1 MSDYRDLCGKEHWNF
16 KGNEFIVLPDGSM
29 QGKDAKGNI
38 FIIDA
43 DDYEYVSLHRWSMCK
58 GRKAS
63 KGSYFNARM
72 SRKAVGGNRM
82 KMLHNYIWEYH
93 NGAIPQ
99 GLMVDHINQLPYDNR
114 LSNLR
119 LVNKAQNSLNST
131 HKRKSNTGIRGVNW
145 YERKHRFRVYINVDG
160 KRIEL
165 GCYKNMDDAIR
176 KRLQAEHDYLGEFA
190 PQRDLFEKYEIN

>member
-1 MSDYRDLCGKEHWNF
+1 MSDYRDLYGKEHWNF

-43 DDYEYVSLHRWSMCK
+43 DDYEYVSLHRWSMCN

-119 LVNKAQNSLNST
+119 LVNKAKNSLNST
-131 HKRKSNTGIRGVNW
+131 PKRKSNTGIRGVNW
-145 YERKHRFRVYINVDG
+145 YEHKHRFRAYINVDG

-165 GCYKNMDDAIR
+165 GCYKKLDDAIR

-190 PQRDLFEKYEIN
+190 PQRDLCEKYEMN

>member
-16 KGNEFIVLPDGSM
+16 KGNEFIILSDGSM

-119 LVNKAQNSLNST
+119 LVNKAQNRLNST
-131 HKRKSNTGIRGVNW
+131 HKRKSNIGIRGVNW
-145 YERKHRFRVYINVDG
+145 YERKHRFRAYINVDG

-165 GCYKNMDDAIR
+165 GCYKKLDDAIR